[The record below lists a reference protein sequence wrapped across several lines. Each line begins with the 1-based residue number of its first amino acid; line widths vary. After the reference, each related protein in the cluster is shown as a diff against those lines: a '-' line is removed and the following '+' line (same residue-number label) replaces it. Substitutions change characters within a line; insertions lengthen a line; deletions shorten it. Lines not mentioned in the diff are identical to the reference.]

1 MATLTLKILPS
12 RRKTTGN
19 LIIYICLTFR
29 GERRYITTPIEIE
42 DEYQF
47 DNGRVA
53 YRDDANILNKRLDYL
68 LKMYQAR
75 LDNIDEDR
83 FANCTQLREAI
94 EAEEKN
100 KNLTIADLF
109 ERRMK
114 NLHAEGRDSY
124 VKMNEYTK
132 QVVMSILGNLKIQYL
147 SRREI
152 ALLNTRMKQR
162 GYSDGNIQ
170 MRMTHLKAAINE
182 AIEERLVRYEDHPFR
197 GYKMPQSEPRIMDL
211 TREQWLRILHSHP
224 EKRRWIVA
232 KDMFLLSFFLG
243 GINLADLLVADLSQK
258 VLTYSR
264 KKSEAHKKG
273 VKTTSITIQPE
284 AREIIDRYIG
294 SDGRLNLGYAG
305 NYETLR
311 NGIGSAL
318 RELGKEVGI
327 RTTFSF
333 YSARKTF
340 AMFAHATHASAE
352 VIEYCIGQT
361 MKSGRPLYNYVRIML
376 PVADE
381 CVRNVIDYALT
392 GAVPNVRFINVW

>member
-1 MATLTLKILPS
+1 
-12 RRKTTGN
+12 
-19 LIIYICLTFR
+19 
-29 GERRYITTPIEIE
+29 
-42 DEYQF
+42 
-47 DNGRVA
+47 
-53 YRDDANILNKRLDYL
+53 
-68 LKMYQAR
+68 
-75 LDNIDEDR
+75 
-83 FANCTQLREAI
+83 
-94 EAEEKN
+94 
-100 KNLTIADLF
+100 
-109 ERRMK
+109 
-114 NLHAEGRDSY
+114 
-124 VKMNEYTK
+124 
-132 QVVMSILGNLKIQYL
+132 
-147 SRREI
+147 
-152 ALLNTRMKQR
+152 MKQR